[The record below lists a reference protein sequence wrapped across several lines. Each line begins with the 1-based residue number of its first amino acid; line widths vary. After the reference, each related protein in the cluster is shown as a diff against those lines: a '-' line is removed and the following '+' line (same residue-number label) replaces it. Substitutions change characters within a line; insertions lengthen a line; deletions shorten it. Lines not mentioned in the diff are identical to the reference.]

1 LSNYPNP
8 VREYTTIEC
17 NLPESGNVKLHI
29 LSLQGSVLES
39 IDLGYLYSGK
49 NKYLY
54 NTSMLG
60 NGVYIYQIQ
69 YGSNLLNSKMTV
81 IK

>member
-1 LSNYPNP
+1 LSM
-8 VREYTTIEC
+8 
-17 NLPESGNVKLHI
+17 
-29 LSLQGSVLES
+29 QGSVIES

-69 YGSNLLNSKMTV
+69 CGKSKLNSKMTV